1 MMSKMIILIFL
12 IVIQSVL
19 GSFQPVQVLCE
30 INGYL
35 VQGMVDT
42 GAEISVMSS
51 SCAKRCRIA
60 NLIDTQHSGKA
71 IGVGSSDIVGGIDNL
86 GMRIGPLNFQNK
98 VSILRNSRCDLLI
111 GLDILERFQC
121 EVSLKEKIVKFNV
134 RGDQVKVP
142 MSSNRNTYYPE
153 QSPKSEIQL
162 SKHGVMPASPLRHV
176 HHLRKQIPQDDT
188 EAERNIA
195 SEQENSML
203 RESYNSSE
211 FDFNDD
217 ENEEFS
223 IGDENVSLEG
233 V

>member
-1 MMSKMIILIFL
+1 MISKMIILIVL

-51 SCAKRCRIA
+51 SCAKRCRVA

-121 EVSLKEKIVKFNV
+121 EVSLKEKILKFNV
-134 RGDQVKVP
+134 RGDQIKIP
-142 MSSNRNTYYPE
+142 MSSNRNSFYPE
-153 QSPKSEIQL
+153 QQHKDEIRL
-162 SKHGVMPASPLRHV
+162 SKHGAMPASSLRHV
-176 HHLRKQIPQDDT
+176 HHLRKKNAEDDI
-188 EAERNIA
+188 EGDQNVHSDIE
-195 SEQENSML
+195 SEKLS
-203 RESYNSSE
+203 ESIDSSE

-217 ENEEFS
+217 NDDFN
-223 IGDENVSLEG
+223 IGDESISLEG